1 VKRGCTSNVR
11 GRRGLG
17 ENGISRV
24 DEWLRQQQI
33 PLAVNSHKMTAGS
46 AQQQRASKRVRS
58 EFSCQI

>member
-1 VKRGCTSNVR
+1 MCVAA
-11 GRRGLG
+11 GLG

-33 PLAVNSHKMTAGS
+33 PLAVNSHKVTAGS